1 MVSWWRHYSKTLK
14 GALRALHGFR
24 LRKTKRCH
32 FKRTRTQMILKMNT
46 ANWIIY
52 LPMDMCYL
60 WLIKSIFS
68 QFLTPFIGHY
78 NIILLMIW
86 HENCEYKV
94 HTKLEQLTSNNEIG
108 KYVFTY
114 YPWKY
119 FQMTEKMSL
128 LWRHHDVR
136 PLNLWSLNLCCLTDS
151 NEVSHDYVWW
161 SFWFCH
167 ILPSWRHY
175 YVIISKPSRVP
186 SGHSTVSDKGGPIVL
201 ISIIKKHI

>member
-1 MVSWWRHYSKTLK
+1 
-14 GALRALHGFR
+14 
-24 LRKTKRCH
+24 
-32 FKRTRTQMILKMNT
+32 
-46 ANWIIY
+46 
-52 LPMDMCYL
+52 MCYL

-201 ISIIKKHI
+201 ISIIKKHMYQILGLLPCFPRLLWYKNKIRLGSWLTTKISGYW